1 MPQGIHSEE
10 MSLHQVTVYERPAT
24 LGDAFASVAA
34 GGIPVSGGTDVILH
48 PRTAPV
54 TLVDLTGLAMA
65 AIAMDEDALV
75 VGANATLSELLEH
88 PASSHIADGVIATML
103 REVGSPL
110 LRNIATIGG
119 HLARGRLS
127 DVIPVLLALDAT
139 IRYHDGSE
147 RSEPLAAFYRK
158 RRHATT
164 LIVTGVSIP
173 VPRSPSGAAFRKF
186 SRTGF
191 DLAILNAACRI
202 DVEGGTVS
210 AARVVV
216 GETPAL
222 GASVTNA
229 ETALVGEPLGDR
241 TIARAAATAAAE
253 IPARDDARAS
263 AEYRRA
269 LAEVLVRRCL
279 EEIAGRLT

>member
-1 MPQGIHSEE
+1 MSIHE
-10 MSLHQVTVYERPAT
+10 VTAYERPAT
-24 LGDAFASVAA
+24 IGEAFAAVAA

-48 PRTAPV
+48 PRTAGA

-65 AIAMDEDALV
+65 AIALDDDALV
-75 VGANATLSELLEH
+75 VGANATLSDLLEH
-88 PASSHIADGVIATML
+88 PAASRLADGVIAKML

-110 LRNIATIGG
+110 LRNIATVGG

-139 IRYHDGSE
+139 IGYHDGAE
-147 RSEPLAAFYRK
+147 RSEPLAAFYRE
-158 RRHATT
+158 RRHTST
-164 LIVTGVSIP
+164 LIVTGITIP
-173 VPRSPSGAAFRKF
+173 VPRAPSGAAFRKF

-191 DLAILNAACRI
+191 DLAILNAACRV
-202 DVEGGTVS
+202 DMEGGRVS

-222 GASVTNA
+222 GASVTSA
-229 ETALVGEPLGDR
+229 EAALVGEPLGEV
-241 TIARAAATAAAE
+241 TIARAAAEAAAQ

-279 EEIAGRLT
+279 DEISRRLS